1 MSLRELEF
9 RVSQAE
15 TFRRWLEDPDAEVGW
30 LLNQLVSAEPTEAM
44 LRGTAFHKALEIAV
58 DCAVDRVDSS
68 GYTFLFDGDFS
79 LSLPKTREIRL
90 RKNYGGIFISGQV
103 DGMDGNLIIDHKT
116 TQHLDAERYFAG
128 YQWRFYL
135 DIFRANTFRWNVFE
149 MSEAEDREYVVKALH
164 VLEQFRYPG
173 MEEDCRA
180 LAHKLRDFAQQHLSR
195 GEVA

>member
-1 MSLRELEF
+1 MPLRELEF

-15 TFRRWLEDPDAEVGW
+15 TFRRWLEDPDAEMGW
-30 LLNQLVSAEPTEAM
+30 LLNQLVSDEPTEAM
-44 LRGTAFHKALEIAV
+44 LRGTAFHKALEVAV
-58 DCAVDRVDSS
+58 DSAVDRVDSN
-68 GYTFLFDGDFS
+68 GYTFLFDCDIT

-103 DGMDGNLIIDHKT
+103 DGIDGNLIIDHKT

-135 DIFRANTFRWNVFE
+135 DIFRANAFRWNVFE
-149 MSEAEDREYVVKALH
+149 LAESEDREYVVRAFH

-180 LAHKLRDFAQQHLSR
+180 LAHKLRDFAQQHLVR